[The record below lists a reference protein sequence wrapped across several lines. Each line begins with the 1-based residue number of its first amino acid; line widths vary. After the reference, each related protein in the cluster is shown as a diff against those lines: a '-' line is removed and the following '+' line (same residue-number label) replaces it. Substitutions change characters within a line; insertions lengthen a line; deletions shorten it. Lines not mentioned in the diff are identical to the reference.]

1 MMLWIMAYCKIKRIQ
16 YVERVA
22 LKGTV
27 HGDHLVQNAAEHP
40 HVGLVVV
47 LFIAADLGGEVVG
60 RA

>member
-1 MMLWIMAYCKIKRIQ
+1 MAYCKIKRIQ